1 MIPFSCRQN
10 RFQRRSSG
18 AGIFK
23 HVTFCNS
30 NAKLIQ
36 CGGNIMARFFKK
48 REEIKG
54 LSPGSLVFVGNQ
66 KVENVRIRVIDYDGA
81 QLKEDEL
88 KDIAAGAEFK
98 RTNTVTWIN
107 VDGLHDL
114 ALMKDIASTLDLHPL
129 LMEDILNTGQR
140 PKLEEFDNC
149 LFLVVKMLRYDKE
162 KQMIISEQLSM
173 VSGDTFLLTFQE
185 QPGDVF
191 EPVRERI
198 RKQKGRIRASG
209 IDYLAYALLDT
220 VVDNYIF
227 IIERL
232 GEQIEDIEE
241 EVLEKA
247 EPAVMEKINAFK
259 REMNFLRKSV
269 RPAREAVIQLSKLDS
284 ELIND
289 QTVPFLKDLQDLI
302 TQAVEAIDTYRD
314 MLSDQL
320 DLYNSVVSNRM
331 NDIMKVLTIFA
342 AIFIPLTFIAG
353 IYGTNFEYLPELKF
367 KYSYFFF
374 WGAILAV
381 AAVMLIFF
389 RKKKWF

>member
-1 MIPFSCRQN
+1 
-10 RFQRRSSG
+10 
-18 AGIFK
+18 
-23 HVTFCNS
+23 
-30 NAKLIQ
+30 
-36 CGGNIMARFFKK
+36 MARFFKK
-48 REEIKG
+48 REQTKG
-54 LSPGSLVFVGNQ
+54 LSPGSLVFVGNK
-66 KVENVRIRVIDYDGA
+66 KVDHIRIRVIDYDGA

-114 ALMKDIASTLDLHPL
+114 ALMKEIGNTFDLHPL

-149 LFLVVKMLRYDKE
+149 LCLVVKMLRYDKE
-162 KQMIISEQLSM
+162 KQMIVSEQLSM
-173 VSGDTFLLTFQE
+173 VLGDTFLLTFQE

-198 RKQKGRIRASG
+198 RKQKARIRASG
-209 IDYLAYALLDT
+209 IDYLAYALLDC
-220 VVDNYIF
+220 VVENYVF

-241 EVLEKA
+241 EVLERA

-259 REMNFLRKSV
+259 HEMNFIRKSV
-269 RPAREAVIQLSKLDS
+269 RPAREAIMQLSKLDS

-289 QTVPFLKDLQDLI
+289 QTIPFLKDLQDLI
-302 TQAVEAIDTYRD
+302 THAAEVIDTYRD

-320 DLYNSVVSNRM
+320 NLYNSVMSNRM

-367 KYSYFFF
+367 KYSYFIF
-374 WGAILAV
+374 WGVMLAV
-381 AAVMLIFF
+381 AGVMLIFF
-389 RKKKWF
+389 RKKKWL

>member
-1 MIPFSCRQN
+1 
-10 RFQRRSSG
+10 
-18 AGIFK
+18 
-23 HVTFCNS
+23 
-30 NAKLIQ
+30 
-36 CGGNIMARFFKK
+36 MARFFKK

-54 LSPGSLVFVGNQ
+54 LSPGSLVFIGNK
-66 KVENVRIRVIDYDGA
+66 KVENVRIRVIDYDGT

-88 KDIAAGAEFK
+88 KEIAEGAEFK

-114 ALMKDIASTLDLHPL
+114 SLMKEIGDTFDLHPL

-140 PKLEEFDNC
+140 PKIEEFHNC
-149 LFLVVKMLRYDKE
+149 LFLVLKMLRYDKQ

-173 VSGDTFLLTFQE
+173 VLGDNFLLTFQE

-198 RKQKGRIRASG
+198 RKQKARIRGSG
-209 IDYLAYALLDT
+209 IDYLAYALLDC
-220 VVDNYIF
+220 VVENYVF
-227 IIERL
+227 IVERL

-241 EVLEKA
+241 EVLTSA

-269 RPAREAVIQLSKLDS
+269 RPAREAIMQMSKLDS
-284 ELIND
+284 ELIHD
-289 QTVPFLKDLQDLI
+289 QTIPFLKDLQDLV
-302 TQAVEAIDTYRD
+302 TQAAEAIDTYRD
-314 MLSDQL
+314 ILSDQL
-320 DLYNSVVSNRM
+320 NLYNSAIGNRM

-367 KYSYFFF
+367 KYSYFIF
-374 WGAILAV
+374 WGVMLSVAV
-381 AAVMLIFF
+381 VMLIYFK
-389 RKKKWF
+389 KKKWL

>member
-1 MIPFSCRQN
+1 
-10 RFQRRSSG
+10 
-18 AGIFK
+18 
-23 HVTFCNS
+23 
-30 NAKLIQ
+30 
-36 CGGNIMARFFKK
+36 MARFFKK
-48 REEIKG
+48 REQIKG
-54 LSPGSLVFVGNQ
+54 LSPGSLVFIGNQ
-66 KVENVRIRVIDYDGA
+66 KVDNIRIRVIDYDGA

-107 VDGLHDL
+107 IDGLHDL
-114 ALMKDIASTLDLHPL
+114 AVMKEIGKTFELHPL
-129 LMEDILNTGQR
+129 LLEDIMNTGQR
-140 PKLEEFDNC
+140 PKLEEFENC
-149 LFLVVKMLRYDKE
+149 LFLVLKMLRYDKE
-162 KQMIISEQLSM
+162 KKMILAEQLSM
-173 VSGDTFLLTFQE
+173 VLGDTFLLTFQE

-198 RKQKGRIRASG
+198 RKPKARIRASG

-227 IIERL
+227 IVERL
-232 GEQIEDIEE
+232 GEKIEDIEE

-247 EPAVMEKINAFK
+247 DPAVMEKINGFK

-269 RPAREAVIQLSKLDS
+269 RPAREAILQLSKLDS
-284 ELIND
+284 ELIKD

-302 TQAVEAIDTYRD
+302 TQASEAIDTYRD

-320 DLYNSVVSNRM
+320 NLYNSVVSNRM

-374 WGAILAV
+374 WGVMVSV
-381 AAVMLIFF
+381 AGVMLLFF
-389 RKKKWF
+389 RKKKWL

>member
-1 MIPFSCRQN
+1 
-10 RFQRRSSG
+10 
-18 AGIFK
+18 
-23 HVTFCNS
+23 
-30 NAKLIQ
+30 
-36 CGGNIMARFFKK
+36 MARFFKK

-54 LSPGSLVFVGNQ
+54 MSPGSLVFIGNK
-66 KVENVRIRVIDYDGA
+66 KVKNVRIRVIDYDGT

-88 KDIAAGAEFK
+88 KEIAEGAEFK

-114 ALMKDIASTLDLHPL
+114 SLMKEIGDTFDLHPL

-149 LFLVVKMLRYDKE
+149 LFLVLKMLRYDNE
-162 KQMIISEQLSM
+162 KQMIVSEQLSM
-173 VSGDTFLLTFQE
+173 VLGDTFLLTFQE

-198 RKQKGRIRASG
+198 RKQKARIRGSG
-209 IDYLAYALLDT
+209 TDYLAYALLDC
-220 VVDNYIF
+220 VVENYVF
-227 IIERL
+227 IVERM

-241 EVLEKA
+241 EVLERA
-247 EPAVMEKINAFK
+247 EPEVMEKINAFK
-259 REMNFLRKSV
+259 REMNFLRKSI
-269 RPAREAVIQLSKLDS
+269 RPAREALMQMSKLDS
-284 ELIND
+284 ELIDD
-289 QTVPFLKDLQDLI
+289 QTLPFLKDLQDLI
-302 TQAVEAIDTYRD
+302 TQATEAIDTYRD

-320 DLYNSVVSNRM
+320 NLYNSVVGNRM

-367 KYSYFFF
+367 RYSYFIF
-374 WGAILAV
+374 WGVMLAV
-381 AAVMLIFF
+381 AVVMLIYFK
-389 RKKKWF
+389 KKKWL

>member
-1 MIPFSCRQN
+1 
-10 RFQRRSSG
+10 
-18 AGIFK
+18 
-23 HVTFCNS
+23 
-30 NAKLIQ
+30 
-36 CGGNIMARFFKK
+36 MARFFKK
-48 REEIKG
+48 REQIKG
-54 LSPGSLVFVGNQ
+54 MSPGSLVFIGNK
-66 KVENVRIRVIDYDGA
+66 KVENVRIRVIDYDGT

-114 ALMKDIASTLDLHPL
+114 SLMKEIGDTFDLHPL

-149 LFLVVKMLRYDKE
+149 LFLVLKMLRYDKE
-162 KQMIISEQLSM
+162 KQIIISEQLSL
-173 VSGDTFLLTFQE
+173 VLGDTFLLTFQE
-185 QPGDVF
+185 QAGDVF
-191 EPVRERI
+191 EPVRGRI
-198 RKQKGRIRASG
+198 RKQKARIRGSG
-209 IDYLAYALLDT
+209 TDYLAYALLDC
-220 VVDNYIF
+220 VVENYVF
-227 IIERL
+227 IVERM

-247 EPAVMEKINAFK
+247 EPAVMEKINTFK
-259 REMNFLRKSV
+259 REMNFLRKSI
-269 RPAREAVIQLSKLDS
+269 RPAREALIQLSKLDS

-289 QTVPFLKDLQDLI
+289 QTIPFLKDLQDLV
-302 TQAVEAIDTYRD
+302 TQAAEAIDTYRD

-320 DLYNSVVSNRM
+320 NLYNSVVGNRM

-367 KYSYFFF
+367 KYSYFLF
-374 WGAILAV
+374 WGVMIAV
-381 AAVMLIFF
+381 AGVMLIFF
-389 RKKKWF
+389 RNKKWL

>member
-1 MIPFSCRQN
+1 
-10 RFQRRSSG
+10 
-18 AGIFK
+18 
-23 HVTFCNS
+23 
-30 NAKLIQ
+30 
-36 CGGNIMARFFKK
+36 MARFFKK
-48 REEIKG
+48 REQIKG
-54 LSPGSLVFVGNQ
+54 LSPGSLVFIGNK
-66 KVENVRIRVIDYDGA
+66 KVENVRIRVIDYDGT

-88 KDIAAGAEFK
+88 RDIADGQEFK

-114 ALMKDIASTLDLHPL
+114 ALMKEIGDTFDLHPL

-149 LFLVVKMLRYDKE
+149 LFVVLKMLRYDTQ
-162 KQMIISEQLSM
+162 KQMVISEQLSM
-173 VSGDTFLLTFQE
+173 VLGNTFMLTFQD

-198 RKQKGRIRASG
+198 RKQKVRIRSSG
-209 IDYLAYALLDT
+209 TDYLAYALLDC
-220 VVDNYIF
+220 VVENYVF
-227 IIERL
+227 IVERM
-232 GEQIEDIEE
+232 GEQIEDLEV

-259 REMNFLRKSV
+259 REMNFLKKSV
-269 RPAREAVIQLSKLDS
+269 RPAREALMQMSKLDS
-284 ELIND
+284 ELIHE
-289 QTVPFLKDLQDLI
+289 QTIPFLKDLLDLV
-302 TQAVEAIDTYRD
+302 TQATEVIDTYRD

-320 DLYNSVVSNRM
+320 NLYNSVIGNRM

-367 KYSYFFF
+367 KYSYFIF
-374 WGAILAV
+374 WGVMLAV
-381 AAVMLIFF
+381 VIAMLIFF
-389 RKKKWF
+389 KKKKWF